1 MKYHTNYNING
12 AVQIDNFFPIQ
23 IPETEIIFS
32 STEKNNGNHKK
43 SHDLKQKIIY

>member
-1 MKYHTNYNING
+1 MKYHKNYNING
-12 AVQIDNFFPIQ
+12 VAQFDKFFFS
-23 IPETEIIFS
+23 IPEMEMIFS